1 MVLHL
6 LSEIKPSP
14 NGGNFDLKR
23 SYAIAIA
30 LVVIIVVGGV
40 GVYLF
45 MRPPP
50 ISNLIV
56 MGTTDSI
63 ETVLDPARAYDY
75 FGWSMIGAL
84 GSGLVDIDPGS
95 TAAPDDIIPSL
106 ASSWTVSGAGT
117 IYDFTLKQ
125 GLIFADGTPFN
136 STVVKYTFDRCCNLT
151 GDGIYHEEGFQRG
164 IGLADIIDN
173 VTITGEYTVRFYLT
187 IPWAPFLQTMAAQGC
202 FIVHPNYAP
211 MDELVNYT
219 AGNARASYAVGLGP
233 YLLQSW
239 SRTGGTDEEIV
250 LVRNPNYWDAANG
263 IPMTDTFIIKFYE
276 TDTALATAMTAG
288 EIDVAYR
295 QLSATQI
302 NAFRTNPN
310 VRVWE
315 AAGPFIQ
322 YMCFQQEIYPF
333 NETLIRRGIAAALN
347 RTNLVNTVFLGTA
360 QPLYTIIPDGMAY
373 HKPSFEI
380 HGEANYTYTQTVF
393 DLFGYNSSNKL
404 VIEMYYES
412 SGHYPQSAEQ
422 AAVYKSDLE
431 ASGVMTVNL
440 NGLEWAS
447 YRSARS
453 AGTMPVYVYGW
464 YPDYIDPDNYA
475 FLPFAEWLNMGY
487 NATYPAGGVQQYNLW
502 VWGRSNTS
510 DSGRQTSYYALQDL
524 QAQECSAIPLYQ
536 GGAYAVS
543 KTTIHGIILDITIN
557 FRHWLLYWG
566 APATTGPFLTLQ
578 TNEVSVIRYPG
589 KFDN

>member
-1 MVLHL
+1 M
-6 LSEIKPSP
+6 SEIKPSP

-23 SYAIAIA
+23 SYWIAIA
-30 LVVIIVVGGV
+30 LVVIIVVGGA

-211 MDELVNYT
+211 MGELVNYT

-302 NAFRTNPN
+302 NAFRANPN

-393 DLFGYNSSNKL
+393 DLFGYNASNKL

-557 FRHWLLYWG
+557 FRHWLIYWG
-566 APATTGPFLTLQ
+566 APATTGPFLALQ

>member
-1 MVLHL
+1 M
-6 LSEIKPSP
+6 
-14 NGGNFDLKR
+14 KR
-23 SYAIAIA
+23 SYIIAIV
-30 LVVIIVVGGV
+30 LVVVIVGGGI
-40 GVYLF
+40 GVFLF

-50 ISNLIV
+50 IPNLIV

-84 GSGLVDIDPGS
+84 GSGLVDIEPGS
-95 TAAPDDIIPSL
+95 VAAPDDIIPSL
-106 ASSWTVSGAGT
+106 ASDWTVSGGGT
-117 IYDFTLKQ
+117 IIDFTLKQ
-125 GLIFADGTPFN
+125 GLTFADGTPFN

-151 GDGIYHEEGFQRG
+151 GDGIYHPEGFQLG
-164 IGLADIIDN
+164 IDLGNTIDN
-173 VTITGEYTVRFYLT
+173 VTITGDYSVRFYLYF
-187 IPWAPFLQTMAAQGC
+187 PWAPFLQTMAAQGC
-202 FIVHPNYAP
+202 FMVHPGYAP

-219 AGNARASYAVGLGP
+219 AGDARASHAVGLGP

-250 LVRNPNYWDAANG
+250 LVKNPDYWDAANG
-263 IPMTDTFIIKFYE
+263 IPKTDTIIIKFYE

-288 EIDVAYR
+288 EVDVAYR

-302 NAFRTNPN
+302 NAFRANPN

-322 YMCFQQEIYPF
+322 YMCFQQRIYPF
-333 NETLIRRGIAAALN
+333 NETLIRQGIAAALN
-347 RTNLVNTVFLGTA
+347 RTDLVETVFVGTA
-360 QPLYTIIPDGMAY
+360 EPLYTIIPAGMAY

-380 HGEANYTYTQTVF
+380 HGVANYTYTQTVF
-393 DLFGYNSSNKL
+393 DAFGFNATNKL
-404 VIEMYYES
+404 VIELYYES

-422 AAVYKSDLE
+422 AAFFKSNLE
-431 ASGVMTVNL
+431 ATGVMTVNL
-440 NGLEWAS
+440 NALEWAS
-447 YRSARS
+447 YRTARS
-453 AGTMPVYVYGW
+453 AGTMPVYLYGW

-475 FLPFAEWLNMGY
+475 FLPFATWLNMGY
-487 NATYPAGGVQQYNLW
+487 NSTYPAGGVAQYNLW
-502 VWGRSNTS
+502 VWGRSNTT
-510 DSGRQTSYYALQDL
+510 DALRQASYYALQDL
-524 QAQECSAIPLYQ
+524 QAQECSVIPLYQ

-566 APATTGPFLTLQ
+566 EPATTGPFMALQ
-578 TNEVSVIRYPG
+578 TNEISVIRRQIKSAY
-589 KFDN
+589 

>member
-1 MVLHL
+1 M
-6 LSEIKPSP
+6 
-14 NGGNFDLKR
+14 KR

-117 IYDFTLKQ
+117 IYDFTLKE

-136 STVVKYTFDRCCNLT
+136 STTVKYTFDRCCNLT
-151 GDGIYHEEGFQRG
+151 GDGIYHPEGFQRG

-173 VTITGEYTVRFYLT
+173 VTITGEYTVKFYLT

-211 MDELVNYT
+211 MGELVNYT

-276 TDTALATAMTAG
+276 TDTALATAMTSG